1 MAENF
6 GGPVWHASGRG
17 RTLRAS
23 KQIALDG
30 LRGVGDEA
38 LGQWIDEQGAGR
50 GIVHVQRRMTAIE
63 GFDLCRSLSTREE
76 FETVLRARQNR
87 ETEMHRAH
95 YEKPEAER
103 EDDVARYWRHR
114 YGTLQVEWVLNCL
127 IVAGWSRPGDML
139 SGRAAM
145 KVAKVTGSSSSTR

>member
-1 MAENF
+1 MSEPAAATFGELRDRLITDGIAEVTDCYKDD
-6 GGPVWHASGRG
+6 GPKREG
-17 RTLRAS
+17 
-23 KQIALDG
+23 
-30 LRGVGDEA
+30 
-38 LGQWIDEQGAGR
+38 
-50 GIVHVQRRMTAIE
+50 AIE
-63 GFDLCRSLSTREE
+63 GFELCRSLSTREE

-114 YGTLQVEWVLNCL
+114 YGTFQVEWVLNCL

-145 KVAKVTGSSSSTR
+145 KVAEVTGSSRSTR